1 MSKLADVTSR
11 VQALQFL
18 RSTWRDDETG
28 VKYSGEFATVHKLC
42 RSVGDECIT
51 VAGAKVAAIRKTLK
65 LPKHYAPGASDDLG
79 LFFDLDSAVMR
90 ETFASSLVVRGRAD
104 SFCLVYSLQV
114 HGDVVETL
122 AEYGGA
128 TVKDIAAALS
138 DGALLAFN
146 SAACTAIAGAM
157 WAANY
162 WMPHTHADVLANV
175 RRRFYQGDLHKS
187 NVVASKV
194 AGVWEFRIID
204 FFGDYTAYRYGT
216 LMREGN
222 PMLVAAHAAQLDR
235 LFDAKYYAVAD
246 VCYFAYWMRP
256 GAQAREYLATVA
268 KFINGSLSQR
278 RPELVML
285 RDLFMWLSEGAT
297 LPFCDDAGDRG
308 EDRDRDRD
316 RDRGRG
322 VDRDRSEDR
331 DRDRERDS
339 DPEFY
344 YRIVNYRF
352 PYQFYYRHV
361 QLAQAF
367 LDFAVF
373 KNHTQLTKDYDV
385 GLHRMEDTYTFLSA
399 RAAGTATPVTLVN
412 GRRVVV
418 TDQQL
423 VSLRDMFTMDGTTC
437 VARRGWQCMYCGH
450 VHVGAREPAALT
462 CAQCFMGH
470 AWLCRRCLYG
480 NHDKGASACGDCLA
494 PREPAAAAA
503 TTGGSRRGRGSRRSR
518 RSRRRA

>member
-28 VKYSGEFATVHKLC
+28 VKYSGEFATVRKLC

-175 RRRFYQGDLHKS
+175 RRRFYQGDLHKG

-194 AGVWEFRIID
+194 AGAWEFRIID

-216 LMREGN
+216 VIRSDN
-222 PMLVAAHAAQLDR
+222 PMCDAAHTAQLDR
-235 LFDAKYYAVAD
+235 LFDAQYFAAAD

-268 KFINGSLSQR
+268 KFINGSLRER

-285 RDLFMWLSEGAT
+285 RDLLMWFSEGVA
-297 LPFCDDAGDRG
+297 LPFCDDAAS
-308 EDRDRDRD
+308 
-316 RDRGRG
+316 G
-322 VDRDRSEDR
+322 VDR
-331 DRDRERDS
+331 DRDRERDRV
-339 DPEFY
+339 PF
-344 YRIVNYRF
+344 YRIVKYLF
-352 PYQFYYRHV
+352 PYTFHYCYV
-361 QLAQAF
+361 QPAQA
-367 LDFAVF
+367 LNDDFAIF
-373 KNHTQLTKDYDV
+373 NNHTLLRRDFGV
-385 GLHRMEDTYTFLSA
+385 GLTHMEDTYTFL
-399 RAAGTATPVTLVN
+399 AAAAADTATPVTLVN

-418 TDQQL
+418 SDQQL
-423 VSLRDMFTMDGTTC
+423 VSLGKMFAMEGTTC
-437 VARRGWQCMYCGH
+437 VARKGWQCMYCGH
-450 VHVGAREPAALT
+450 VHVGARAPAALT
-462 CAQCFMGH
+462 CVECFMDH

-480 NHDKGASACGDCLA
+480 NHDKSATACGDCLA

-503 TTGGSRRGRGSRRSR
+503 TGGSRRRRRSRGSRRSR
-518 RSRRRA
+518 RSRRRTSRR